1 MATTE
6 ALNPS
11 QFSLL
16 TNLTAD
22 RSSSPNPQQE
32 MDKVI
37 ILVNAEAQ
45 ASGQMSRLSPVTE
58 KMVIALKNAVPK
70 SLAVEVTGTASLW
83 SKMESGKTGQNNLI
97 WCPLTIQLPNWVN
110 FPGKKVYQACRDIE
124 ERRTWVA
131 QTLHYKTSQGD
142 SSFGD
147 LWLPITVTSKGLEYG
162 EVIGEGMI
170 PNAYSQPISLE
181 RESLKSLH
189 RLAAQLLDNL
199 QAPLPFIC
207 YSFVWLI
214 EKWFLIV
221 SGLFLPHLRSLL
233 CAVNR
238 QTSMQP
244 TGIVYV
250 GKQCSTIP
258 WQFNPVAEKNCL
270 TLATTAIDP

>member
-1 MATTE
+1 LYNPLKSREIAFAMATTE

-16 TNLTAD
+16 TNLTAA
-22 RSSSPNPQQE
+22 RSSSPKSQEE

-83 SKMESGKTGQNNLI
+83 SKMESGKTSQNNLI

-110 FPGKKVYQACRDIE
+110 CRDIE
-124 ERRTWVA
+124 ERRAWVA
-131 QTLHYKTSQGD
+131 HTLHYKTSQGD

-181 RESLKSLH
+181 RESLKSLY

-199 QAPLPFIC
+199 QAPASVYLLQFRLAHREVVFDRLWPFPAAPAIA
-207 YSFVWLI
+207 S
-214 EKWFLIV
+214 
-221 SGLFLPHLRSLL
+221 LRGQ
-233 CAVNR
+233 
-238 QTSMQP
+238 QTDL
-244 TGIVYV
+244 YAAY
-250 GKQCSTIP
+250 
-258 WQFNPVAEKNCL
+258 WNCL
-270 TLATTAIDP
+270 RRQATLDHSLAI

>member
-1 MATTE
+1 LYNSLKSREIAFAMATTE

-70 SLAVEVTGTASLW
+70 SLAVEVTGAASLW
-83 SKMESGKTGQNNLI
+83 SKMESGKTSQNNLI

-124 ERRTWVA
+124 ERRAWVA
-131 QTLHYKTSQGD
+131 HTLHYKTSQGD

-189 RLAAQLLDNL
+189 RLASQLLDNL
-199 QAPLPFIC
+199 QAPASVYLLQFRLAHREVVFDRLWPFPAAPAIA
-207 YSFVWLI
+207 S
-214 EKWFLIV
+214 
-221 SGLFLPHLRSLL
+221 LRGQ
-233 CAVNR
+233 
-238 QTSMQP
+238 QTDL
-244 TGIVYV
+244 YAAY
-250 GKQCSTIP
+250 
-258 WQFNPVAEKNCL
+258 WNCL
-270 TLATTAIDP
+270 RRQAMLDHSLAI

>member
-147 LWLPITVTSKGLEYG
+147 LWLPITVTSKGIIY
-162 EVIGEGMI
+162 
-170 PNAYSQPISLE
+170 
-181 RESLKSLH
+181 
-189 RLAAQLLDNL
+189 RLL
-199 QAPLPFIC
+199 LPFIC

>member
-1 MATTE
+1 LYNPLKSREIAFAMATTE

-58 KMVIALKNAVPK
+58 KMVIALKNA
-70 SLAVEVTGTASLW
+70 
-83 SKMESGKTGQNNLI
+83 
-97 WCPLTIQLPNWVN
+97 
-110 FPGKKVYQACRDIE
+110 
-124 ERRTWVA
+124 A

-199 QAPLPFIC
+199 QAPASVYLLQFRLAHREVVFDRLWPFPELWPQQRSIPKLSKIKSLTALAIGWC
-207 YSFVWLI
+207 GERGAGSRGQG
-214 EKWFLIV
+214 EKDIV
-221 SGLFLPHLRSLL
+221 
-233 CAVNR
+233 
-238 QTSMQP
+238 
-244 TGIVYV
+244 
-250 GKQCSTIP
+250 
-258 WQFNPVAEKNCL
+258 
-270 TLATTAIDP
+270 

>member
-1 MATTE
+1 LYNPLKSREIAFAMATTE

-142 SSFGD
+142 SSFGSA
-147 LWLPITVTSKGLEYG
+147 ITG
-162 EVIGEGMI
+162 
-170 PNAYSQPISLE
+170 
-181 RESLKSLH
+181 
-189 RLAAQLLDNL
+189 
-199 QAPLPFIC
+199 
-207 YSFVWLI
+207 
-214 EKWFLIV
+214 
-221 SGLFLPHLRSLL
+221 
-233 CAVNR
+233 
-238 QTSMQP
+238 
-244 TGIVYV
+244 
-250 GKQCSTIP
+250 
-258 WQFNPVAEKNCL
+258 
-270 TLATTAIDP
+270 

>member
-1 MATTE
+1 LYNPLKSREIAFAMATTE

-97 WCPLTIQLPNWVN
+97 WCPLTIQLP
-110 FPGKKVYQACRDIE
+110 KKFIKLVGISRKDA
-124 ERRTWVA
+124 
-131 QTLHYKTSQGD
+131 LG
-142 SSFGD
+142 
-147 LWLPITVTSKGLEYG
+147 LPIPCTIKPV
-162 EVIGEGMI
+162 
-170 PNAYSQPISLE
+170 
-181 RESLKSLH
+181 REI
-189 RLAAQLLDNL
+189 LLL
-199 QAPLPFIC
+199 GIFGC
-207 YSFVWLI
+207 
-214 EKWFLIV
+214 
-221 SGLFLPHLRSLL
+221 RS
-233 CAVNR
+233 R
-238 QTSMQP
+238 
-244 TGIVYV
+244 
-250 GKQCSTIP
+250 
-258 WQFNPVAEKNCL
+258 
-270 TLATTAIDP
+270 

>member
-1 MATTE
+1 LYNPLKSREIAFAMATTE

-162 EVIGEGMI
+162 EVIGEG
-170 PNAYSQPISLE
+170 
-181 RESLKSLH
+181 

-199 QAPLPFIC
+199 QAPASVYLLQFRLAHREVVFDRLWPFPAAPAIA
-207 YSFVWLI
+207 S
-214 EKWFLIV
+214 
-221 SGLFLPHLRSLL
+221 LRGQ
-233 CAVNR
+233 
-238 QTSMQP
+238 QTDL
-244 TGIVYV
+244 YAAY
-250 GKQCSTIP
+250 
-258 WQFNPVAEKNCL
+258 WNCL
-270 TLATTAIDP
+270 RRQAMLDHSLAI